1 MWLSGCSSYGIMA
14 TSPVVSS
21 NASDEPVKLPVISL
35 MIAVVIGIVIATAG
49 VGGVVYLLARSGRL
63 PMRADTVSKVE
74 PAGSSTTH
82 AVVLESLLVNLADS
96 GGNAYLRVGITLRV
110 ADVAEKSGAKKD
122 EKVADKMSKDDEAA
136 VRDTALAVLGRQTS
150 EELLAPDGK
159 EKLKAELKA
168 AMTKHNADLKIAD
181 LFFTEFLV
189 QR

>member
-1 MWLSGCSSYGIMA
+1 MA
-14 TSPVVSS
+14 TSSPVVQDS
-21 NASDEPVKLPVISL
+21 ASVSPVKLPVVSL
-35 MIAVVIGIVIATAG
+35 MVAVVVGIVVATAG

-63 PMRADTVSKVE
+63 PMPAVTIVKPE
-74 PAGSSTTH
+74 PAGPSTTH
-82 AVVLESLLVNLADS
+82 AVTLESLLVNLADNS
-96 GGNAYLRVGITLRV
+96 GSAYLRVGITLRV

-122 EKVADKMSKDDEAA
+122 EKAVDSKTSKDAEAA

-150 EELLAPDGK
+150 EGLLAPDGK

-168 AMTKHNADLKIAD
+168 AMAKHNADLKVED